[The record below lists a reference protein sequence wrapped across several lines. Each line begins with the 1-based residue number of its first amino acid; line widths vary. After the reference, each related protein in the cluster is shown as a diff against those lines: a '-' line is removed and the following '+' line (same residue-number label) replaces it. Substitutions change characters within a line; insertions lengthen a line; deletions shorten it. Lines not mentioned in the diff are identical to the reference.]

1 MIYMFFYLLCAS
13 TRVIDLLNQTDPSS
27 VSLDEAKAEQIIS
40 LTNNMLLLICSQTPM
55 IKKLIKSCQFTYF
68 YIIYDYNQTFN

>member
-1 MIYMFFYLLCAS
+1 MYQLTYLLCAS

-40 LTNNMLLLICSQTPM
+40 LTNNMLLLVCSQTPM
-55 IKKLIKSCQFTYF
+55 IKKLIKSCQFT
-68 YIIYDYNQTFN
+68 

>member
-1 MIYMFFYLLCAS
+1 MYVPTDDMFFYLLCAS

-40 LTNNMLLLICSQTPM
+40 LTNNMLLLVCSQTPM
-55 IKKLIKSCQFTYF
+55 IKKLIKSCQFT
-68 YIIYDYNQTFN
+68 